1 MPSLSS
7 VTTPLSESI
16 ETGQNKSKLFTQSQN
31 LKPLNPSTQK
41 PQPKQSHRA
50 FETNKRFVMVKSYL
64 RYEPAT
70 AFGVIAS
77 VDSNIC
83 YDNSGKHL
91 LAPALEK
98 VGVWHVRQG
107 VCAKTLTPA
116 TQSRGHSIAVT
127 SIATV
132 PSSSCLIASGHADG
146 SIRIWDCER
155 GTCETTLNGHKGATT
170 VLRFNDT
177 GSLLA
182 SGSKDNDIVLWDVI
196 GEVGLFRLRGHR
208 DQVTDLAFLDAGKK
222 LVSSSKDKFLR
233 VWDLD
238 TQHCTQI
245 IGGHHSEIWSI
256 DVDSEKRYLVTGSAD
271 QELRFYTIKHEITD
285 TQSVSKTGQSVT
297 DGKDSLVENKWE
309 SLKLFGEI
317 NRQSKDRVATLRFNK
332 SGNLLACQVA
342 GKTVEIYRVL
352 DETESK
358 RKAKRRLNRKKE
370 KKSSKIVEAT
380 EKESTD
386 HDDGQL
392 TMVTVPDVF
401 KLLQTI
407 RASKKICSISF
418 SPVTSKN
425 SLATLALSLNNNL
438 LEVYSIDSNSTT
450 KTSAIELQGHRSD
463 VRSVTLSSDST
474 LLMSTSHNSVKIW
487 NPSTGSCLRTID
499 SGYGLCSL
507 FVPGNKY
514 AVIGTKSGNLEIIDV
529 RSGISV
535 ETVKA
540 HTGSVQS
547 IVQTP
552 DGGGFVTGSTD
563 HDVKFWEY
571 QTTKVSG
578 QDSMH
583 LTVSNVR
590 TLPMND
596 DVIVLAVSPD
606 GKHIAAALLDCTVKV
621 YYMDTFKFFL
631 TLYGHKLPVLCMD
644 ISSDGDLIVTGSADK
659 NIKIWGL
666 DFGDCHKSIFAH
678 ADSVTAVKFVRNTHY
693 MFSVGKD
700 RLVKY
705 WDADKFELLLTL
717 EGHHAEVWCI
727 SISHRGDFLVT
738 GSHDR
743 SIRRWDRTE
752 EPFFLEEEKEK
763 RLEESFEADLDNSL
777 ENRYLPQQE
786 LPEEGA
792 VAVAGKKTQETLTAT
807 DSIIEALD
815 IAAEELKRKAEHE
828 EEKRR
833 GKGAEFQPNIIM
845 LGLSPSDYIL
855 RAVSKVHTNDLE
867 QTLLALPFADALK
880 LLSCLKDWSSNLDKV
895 ELVCRIATVLLQ
907 VHHNQLVATT
917 STRPL
922 LALLRDI
929 LHARVKECKDTL
941 GFNLAAMDHLKQL
954 MASKSDA
961 PFRDAKTKLLE
972 IRSQQSKRIEA
983 RADTKGEK
991 RKKKKQKKDDGHV
1004 WS

>member
-1 MPSLSS
+1 
-7 VTTPLSESI
+7 
-16 ETGQNKSKLFTQSQN
+16 
-31 LKPLNPSTQK
+31 
-41 PQPKQSHRA
+41 
-50 FETNKRFVMVKSYL
+50 MVKSYL
-64 RYEPAT
+64 RYESA
-70 AFGVIAS
+70 AVFGVITS
-77 VDSNIC
+77 VDSNIS
-83 YDNSGKHL
+83 YDTSGKHL

-107 VCAKTLTPA
+107 VCAKTLAPS
-116 TQSRGHSIAVT
+116 TQSRGPSIAVT
-127 SIATV
+127 AIASV
-132 PSSSCLIASGHADG
+132 PSSSSLIASGHADG

-170 VLRFNDT
+170 ILRFNKT

-182 SGSKDNDIVLWDVI
+182 SGSKGNDIVLWDVI

-208 DQVTDLAFLDAGKK
+208 DQVTDLAFLDSGKK
-222 LVSSSKDKFLR
+222 LVSASKDKFLR

-245 IGGHHSEIWSI
+245 VGGHHSEIWSI
-256 DVDSEKRYLVTGSAD
+256 DVDPEQRYLVTGSAD
-271 QELRFYTIKHEITD
+271 SELRFYTIKHEVTD
-285 TQSVSKTGQSVT
+285 GQSESKPDQTVT
-297 DGKDSLVENKWE
+297 DGKESSVGNKWE

-317 NRQSKDRVATLRFNK
+317 NRQSKDRVATLKFNK
-332 SGNLLACQVA
+332 SGNLLACQAA

-352 DETESK
+352 DEAESK

-370 KKSSKIVEAT
+370 KKSSKVVDAT
-380 EKESTD
+380 ESEKTD
-386 HDDGQL
+386 HELKDDGKQ

-401 KLLQTI
+401 KLLQTV
-407 RASKKICSISF
+407 RANKKICSFSF
-418 SPVTSKN
+418 SPITSKN

-474 LLMSTSHNSVKIW
+474 LLMSTSHNAVKIW

-535 ETVKA
+535 EVVKA
-540 HTGSVQS
+540 HTGSIQS
-547 IVQTP
+547 IVHTP

-571 QTTKVSG
+571 QTTQVSG
-578 QDSMH
+578 QDSAQ

-621 YYMDTFKFFL
+621 YYMDTLKFFL

-659 NIKIWGL
+659 NLKIWGL
-666 DFGDCHKSIFAH
+666 DFGDCHKSLFAH

-700 RLVKY
+700 RMVKY

-717 EGHHAEVWCI
+717 EGHHAEVWCV

-763 RLEESFEADLDNSL
+763 RLEEMFEADLDNSL

-792 VAVAGKKTQETLTAT
+792 VAIAGKKTQETLTAT
-807 DSIIEALD
+807 DSILEALD
-815 IAAEELKRKAEHE
+815 IAAEELKRLAEHE
-828 EEKRR
+828 EEKKG
-833 GKGAEFQPNIIM
+833 GKGGEFRSNIFL
-845 LGLSPSDYIL
+845 LGLSPSDFIL

-880 LLSCLKDWSSNLDKV
+880 LLSFLKEWSSNPDKV
-895 ELVCRIATVLLQ
+895 ELVCRIGTVLLQ
-907 VHHNQLVATT
+907 LHHNQLVATA

-929 LHARVKECKDTL
+929 LHTRVKECKDTL

-961 PFRDAKTKLLE
+961 PFRDAKSKLLE
-972 IRSQQSKRIEA
+972 IREQQSKRAAA
-983 RADTKGEK
+983 RTEPKGERK
-991 RKKKKQKKDDGHV
+991 KKKKQKKDDGHV

>member
-1 MPSLSS
+1 
-7 VTTPLSESI
+7 
-16 ETGQNKSKLFTQSQN
+16 
-31 LKPLNPSTQK
+31 
-41 PQPKQSHRA
+41 
-50 FETNKRFVMVKSYL
+50 MVKSYL
-64 RYEPAT
+64 RYESAA

-77 VDSNIC
+77 VESNIS
-83 YDNSGKHL
+83 YDTSGKHL

-98 VGVWHVRQG
+98 VGVWNVRQG
-107 VCAKTLTPA
+107 VCAKTLTPS
-116 TQSRGHSIAVT
+116 TQARGPSIAVT
-127 SIATV
+127 SIAAV

-170 VLRFNDT
+170 ILRFNKT

-208 DQVTDLAFLDAGKK
+208 DQVTDLAFLDSGKK
-222 LVSSSKDKFLR
+222 LVSASKDKFLR

-256 DVDSEKRYLVTGSAD
+256 DVDPGQRYLVTGSAD
-271 QELRFYTIKHEITD
+271 SELRFYTIKHEITD
-285 TQSVSKTGQSVT
+285 GQSVLKTAQTIT
-297 DGKDSLVENKWE
+297 DAKDSQVENKWE

-352 DETESK
+352 DEAESK
-358 RKAKRRLNRKKE
+358 RKAKRRINRKKE
-370 KKSSKIVEAT
+370 KKISKTVDAT
-380 EKESTD
+380 EKEKTD
-386 HDDGQL
+386 HELKDDGKL
-392 TMVTVPDVF
+392 TEVTVPDVF
-401 KLLQTI
+401 KLLQTV
-407 RASKKICSISF
+407 RANKKICSISF
-418 SPVTSKN
+418 SPITSKS

-450 KTSAIELQGHRSD
+450 KTSSIELQGHRSD

-529 RSGISV
+529 RSGICV
-535 ETVKA
+535 EVVKA
-540 HTGSVQS
+540 HTASVQS
-547 IVQTP
+547 IVHTP

-571 QTTKVSG
+571 QTTEVSG
-578 QDSMH
+578 QDTVH

-596 DVIVLAVSPD
+596 DVIAVAVSPE
-606 GKHIAAALLDCTVKV
+606 GKHIAVALLDCTVKV

-659 NIKIWGL
+659 NLKIWGL

-717 EGHHAEVWCI
+717 EGHHAEVWCT

-763 RLEESFEADLDNSL
+763 RLEEMFEADLDNSL

-815 IAAEELKRKAEHE
+815 IAAEELKRIAEHE
-828 EEKRR
+828 EEKRK
-833 GKGAEFQPNIIM
+833 GKNAEFRSNIIM

-880 LLSCLKDWSSNLDKV
+880 LLSFLKEWSSNLDKV

-907 VHHNQLVATT
+907 LHHNQLVATT

-929 LHARVKECKDTL
+929 LHARVKGCKDTL

-961 PFRDAKTKLLE
+961 PFRDAKSKLLE
-972 IRSQQSKRIEA
+972 IRSQQSKRAEA

-991 RKKKKQKKDDGHV
+991 RKKKKKQKKDDGHV

>member
-1 MPSLSS
+1 
-7 VTTPLSESI
+7 
-16 ETGQNKSKLFTQSQN
+16 
-31 LKPLNPSTQK
+31 
-41 PQPKQSHRA
+41 
-50 FETNKRFVMVKSYL
+50 MVKSYL
-64 RYEPAT
+64 RYESAA

-77 VDSNIC
+77 VESNIT
-83 YDNSGKHL
+83 YDTTGKHL

-98 VGVWHVRQG
+98 IGVWQVRLG
-107 VCAKTLTPA
+107 ICSKTLTPS
-116 TQSRGHSIAVT
+116 TQSRGPSIAVT
-127 SIATV
+127 SIAAAPS
-132 PSSSCLIASGHADG
+132 PSSKIVSGHADG
-146 SIRIWDCER
+146 SIRIWDGER
-155 GTCETTLNGHKGATT
+155 GTCDTTLYGHKGATT
-170 VLRFNDT
+170 VLRFNKT
-177 GSLLA
+177 GSYLA
-182 SGSKDNDIVLWDVI
+182 SGSKDNDIVLWDVVSEE
-196 GEVGLFRLRGHR
+196 GRFRLRGHR
-208 DQVTDLAFLDAGKK
+208 DQVTDLAFLDSGKK
-222 LVSSSKDKFLR
+222 LVSASKDKFLR

-245 IGGHHSEIWSI
+245 VGGHHSEIWSL
-256 DVDSEKRYLVTGSAD
+256 DVDPLQRYLVTGSGD
-271 QELRFYTIKHEITD
+271 SELRFYTIQHDQT
-285 TQSVSKTGQSVT
+285 VT
-297 DGKDSLVENKWE
+297 DVKDSAVENKWE

-317 NRQSKDRVATLRFNK
+317 NRQSKDRVATLSFNNT
-332 SGNLLACQVA
+332 GNLLACQVA

-352 DETESK
+352 DEAESK
-358 RKAKRRLNRKKE
+358 RKAKRRINRKKE
-370 KKSSKIVEAT
+370 KKSSKTVDAT
-380 EKESTD
+380 ETENTD
-386 HDDGQL
+386 HEL
-392 TMVTVPDVF
+392 TVTVSDVF
-401 KLLQTI
+401 KLLQTL
-407 RASKKICSISF
+407 RANKKICSITF
-418 SPVTSKN
+418 SPITSKN

-438 LEVYSIDSNSTT
+438 LEVYSIDSDSTT

-463 VRSVTLSSDST
+463 VRSVTLNSDST

-487 NPSTGSCLRTID
+487 NPSAGSCIRTID

-514 AVIGTKSGNLEIIDV
+514 AVIGTKSGTLEIIDV
-529 RSGISV
+529 RSGTTV
-535 ETVKA
+535 EVVKA

-547 IVQTP
+547 IVHTP

-571 QTTKVSG
+571 QTTEASG
-578 QDSMH
+578 QDSVH

-596 DVIVLAVSPD
+596 DVIVVAVSPD

-621 YYMDTFKFFL
+621 YYMDTLKFFL

-717 EGHHAEVWCI
+717 EGHHAEVWCLA
-727 SISHRGDFLVT
+727 ISHRGDFLVT

-763 RLEESFEADLDNSL
+763 RLEEMFEADLDNSL

-792 VAVAGKKTQETLTAT
+792 VAVAGKKTQETLSAT

-815 IAAEELKRKAEHE
+815 IAAEELKRMAEHE
-828 EEKRR
+828 EEKRK
-833 GKGAEFQPNIIM
+833 GKGAVFQSNIIM
-845 LGLSPSDYIL
+845 TGLSPSDYIL
-855 RAVSKVHTNDLE
+855 RSVSKVHTNDLE
-867 QTLLALPFADALK
+867 QTLLALPFSDALK
-880 LLSCLKDWSSNLDKV
+880 LLSFLKDWSSNPDKV

-907 VHHNQLVATT
+907 VHHNQLIATA

-929 LHARVKECKDTL
+929 LHARVKGCKDTL

-972 IRSQQSKRIEA
+972 IRAQQSKRVEG
-983 RADTKGEK
+983 REDTKGEK
-991 RKKKKQKKDDGHV
+991 RRKKKKQKKDDGHV